1 MKKFRLSTGE
11 KKFIR
16 TIVFFALIQFVII
29 GTFISIYQTSQE
41 NILEK
46 TQTAEIFIE
55 DIYGTQVGTS
65 RCLVVVSDST
75 EYLFSSYTD
84 RGEYKRSEL
93 KKVLSIGDRLS
104 IICVDGHTLMRG
116 DFKWILDARNE
127 TEVYRRIN
135 TDYKN
140 ELPFIFVVLFGIF
153 ELGLCGIVWFYISLN
168 TNTIKGI
175 YRKIKRR
182 QKMRDSSA
190 S

>member
-11 KKFIR
+11 KRFIR

-55 DIYGTQVGTS
+55 DIYRTQVGIS
-65 RCLVVVSDST
+65 ECLVVVSDST
-75 EYLFSSYTD
+75 EYLFSSHVD
-84 RGEYKRSEL
+84 RGECKISKL
-93 KKVLSIGDRLS
+93 KKVLSIGDCLS

-140 ELPFIFVVLFGIF
+140 ELPFIFVVLFAIF

-182 QKMRDSSA
+182 QKMRDSSV

>member
-1 MKKFRLSTGE
+1 
-11 KKFIR
+11 
-16 TIVFFALIQFVII
+16 
-29 GTFISIYQTSQE
+29 
-41 NILEK
+41 
-46 TQTAEIFIE
+46 
-55 DIYGTQVGTS
+55 
-65 RCLVVVSDST
+65 
-75 EYLFSSYTD
+75 
-84 RGEYKRSEL
+84 
-93 KKVLSIGDRLS
+93 
-104 IICVDGHTLMRG
+104 MRG

-140 ELPFIFVVLFGIF
+140 ELPFIFVVLFAIF

-182 QKMRDSSA
+182 QKMRDISA